1 MRTLSTDLG
10 FARTDFPVFGA
21 QAAVRID
28 EGARTRGHAAGYVAG
43 LAAANLEAV
52 RRAEATAA
60 RAAEAEQNARE
71 SVERAVEALRFAAY
85 SFDARVMPVV
95 ESVHSSLLAAAID
108 IAEAILGVE
117 LSDTAT
123 SARAAVT
130 RALADVDPLTVR
142 RVRLNPS
149 DAARLDDTQRAAL
162 GVEIVADTFL
172 AQGDAMTE
180 FEEGILDAR
189 LGTAVARVRAALGE
203 LS

>member
-1 MRTLSTDLG
+1 MTTLSTDLG

-28 EGARTRGHAAGYVAG
+28 EDARTRGHAAGYVAG

-52 RRAEATAA
+52 RRAEITAA
-60 RAAEAEQNARE
+60 RAAEAEQVARE
-71 SVERAVEALRFAAY
+71 NMERAVEALRFAAY
-85 SFDARVMPVV
+85 SFDARMAPAV

-108 IAEAILGVE
+108 IAEAIIGVE
-117 LSDTAT
+117 LSDADL

-130 RALADVDPLTVR
+130 RALADTDPTTVR
-142 RVRLNPS
+142 RVRLNPA
-149 DAARLDDTQRAAL
+149 DAARLDADQRAAL

-180 FEEGILDAR
+180 FEEGVLDAR